1 MRTRVALWSAL
12 VLAWACASCS
22 SGPRPPEPGTPA
34 FIWGAAKETYHT
46 GDFRKTSENLVQL
59 IQTDN
64 DFTARARPLAAVI
77 SAGLAQGYFDLAENY
92 EAGARA
98 NRADPTPFRKQ
109 VSASRSLSSA
119 AALEF
124 AENIHAFL
132 EKDKEPNVV
141 LACEYPTG
149 SMAEPAGIHK
159 VAKGMLMQDSE
170 KDLLETAML
179 QRGVVLAMSRFLGA
193 PEDAAKT
200 LELFKA
206 GEPTVP
212 RATFAYGTAKAL
224 YDLSALWGPQ
234 KLDLPNRLQ
243 MMCQEALDALHSV
256 PETKETKA
264 LTAKI
269 QATLK
274 KSRPMT

>member
-12 VLAWACASCS
+12 ALAWAGASCS

-34 FIWGAAKETYHT
+34 FIWGAAKQTYHS

-64 DFTARARPLAAVI
+64 DFTVRARPLSAVL

-98 NRADPTPFRKQ
+98 NRANPTPFRKQ
-109 VSASRSLSSA
+109 VTTARSLSSA

-132 EKDKEPNVV
+132 AKDKEPNVV
-141 LACEYPTG
+141 LACDFPTG
-149 SMAEPAGIHK
+149 SVTEPPGIRK
-159 VAKGMLMQDSE
+159 IADGMLMQDSE
-170 KDLLETAML
+170 KELLETAML
-179 QRGVVLAMSRFLGA
+179 QRGVVMTMSRVLGA
-193 PEDAAKT
+193 PDDTAKA

-206 GEPTVP
+206 GEPSVP
-212 RATFAYGTAKAL
+212 RATFVYGTAKTL
-224 YDLSALWGPQ
+224 YDLSALYGPK

-243 MMCQEALDALHSV
+243 MMCQEAMDALQSI

-264 LTAKI
+264 LATRI
-269 QATLK
+269 QASLK
-274 KSRPMT
+274 KIKPNT